1 MIAAAQKNIQQAKA
15 AVSVPDVAAFLC
27 LKTAAITL
35 RAVPHKA
42 RNRRSFALKNFFE
55 NFQKNI

>member
-1 MIAAAQKNIQQAKA
+1 M
-15 AVSVPDVAAFLC
+15 SVPDTAAFLC

-35 RAVPHKA
+35 RAMPHKA
-42 RNRRSFALKNFFE
+42 RNGRIFALKNFFE